1 MSTENQ
7 SAIDEKKSE
16 DEGTN
21 KNVDWRG
28 FLKNLGHGLIT
39 GILIGVVCVGSVGL
53 FLAKAANANV
63 FPTEINMQPY
73 EDIKRDLDI
82 EVIYMNPVKIL
93 PYFGLGFWADPEKY
107 YIQEANFFNSKAD
120 INFMDKFFNTWLCS
134 LQKKDT
140 FFFIFE
146 TDVLKSMMRMS
157 FAVISGVFFYMNYL
171 PEWLTMLVFSMFF
184 AIILI
189 GIYVSNIIYGIYAH
203 VVKYVELIS
212 FLLKPNDD
220 EDTLLLDYPGIIMYS
235 VLYFWA
241 AIISVIISPALI
253 TIYTLFKAL
262 SVNYIVRKKD
272 KIDEPPQKMNLISF
286 IKNVFYYKKT
296 FIIILSV
303 LKLMS
308 STNSYLGSSYMI
320 GLIIAILILIFGLNI
335 LIPDDP
341 DDSLFSV
348 LNPNFPTLE
357 QQEPKSGNFID
368 ICNSKVDTNKVVS
381 NTNPKSSIN
390 ISIVTKQPVD
400 VLEAVIPEKENKKII
415 GGGGKRKDSMTKSK
429 QKIYNLKLV

>member
-1 MSTENQ
+1 
-7 SAIDEKKSE
+7 
-16 DEGTN
+16 
-21 KNVDWRG
+21 
-28 FLKNLGHGLIT
+28 
-39 GILIGVVCVGSVGL
+39 
-53 FLAKAANANV
+53 
-63 FPTEINMQPY
+63 
-73 EDIKRDLDI
+73 
-82 EVIYMNPVKIL
+82 
-93 PYFGLGFWADPEKY
+93 
-107 YIQEANFFNSKAD
+107 
-120 INFMDKFFNTWLCS
+120 
-134 LQKKDT
+134 
-140 FFFIFE
+140 
-146 TDVLKSMMRMS
+146 
-157 FAVISGVFFYMNYL
+157 
-171 PEWLTMLVFSMFF
+171 MLVFSMFF

>member
-1 MSTENQ
+1 
-7 SAIDEKKSE
+7 
-16 DEGTN
+16 
-21 KNVDWRG
+21 
-28 FLKNLGHGLIT
+28 
-39 GILIGVVCVGSVGL
+39 
-53 FLAKAANANV
+53 
-63 FPTEINMQPY
+63 
-73 EDIKRDLDI
+73 
-82 EVIYMNPVKIL
+82 
-93 PYFGLGFWADPEKY
+93 
-107 YIQEANFFNSKAD
+107 
-120 INFMDKFFNTWLCS
+120 
-134 LQKKDT
+134 
-140 FFFIFE
+140 
-146 TDVLKSMMRMS
+146 
-157 FAVISGVFFYMNYL
+157 
-171 PEWLTMLVFSMFF
+171 
-184 AIILI
+184 
-189 GIYVSNIIYGIYAH
+189 
-203 VVKYVELIS
+203 
-212 FLLKPNDD
+212 
-220 EDTLLLDYPGIIMYS
+220 MYS
-235 VLYFWA
+235 ILYFWA
-241 AIISVIISPALI
+241 TIISITISPALI

-357 QQEPKSGNFID
+357 QQEPKSGNSINM
-368 ICNSKVDTNKVVS
+368 CNNKVDTNKVVS
-381 NTNPKSSIN
+381 NTNTNTNSSIN
-390 ISIVTKQPVD
+390 ISIVTKQPAD